1 MKKST
6 GAMDILDGCIK
17 RKNEQT
23 PILFEEF
30 LALMLESPEVV
41 LRNIFQVFHDMV
53 KAYVVEGKDEYGEDP
68 ESIRF
73 LNIDCS
79 ALFVKGAD
87 SPFFAD
93 RLFANRLIKLVE
105 ALRRGTQ
112 QNKIYIFDGP
122 PGCGKSTFL
131 NNLLQKFQ
139 EYANGEAGMRFET
152 VWRLDRKVLGKF
164 STEIRNPLLENLRH
178 LLNASPGEEGFI
190 REGEGECGSREDNG
204 ILEEDLSVKSSMKR
218 YLEIPCPCHDHPILM
233 IPKESRLIFLEQLF
247 KESPFLEKL
256 FREKEYQW
264 IFTDSACTICGSLF
278 EILLEQ
284 LKNPL
289 DVFRMI
295 YARPYRVNR
304 RLGEGVSV
312 FTPGDEP
319 MRSRVLGN
327 RNLQMRINALLGDR
341 QLMKYVFSR
350 YAKTNNGIYALM
362 DVKNNNVKRL
372 IRLHNIISEGVHK
385 VEDLEENIYS
395 LFLAVM
401 NPEDKKEVKDIQS
414 LSDRIEYINITY
426 VMDWRTEVEI
436 YRAVFGGG
444 ISKNFL
450 PRVLNNFARVII
462 SSRLNVKS
470 DALLEWIGDP
480 ARYSAYCDKNLQL
493 LKMEL
498 YAGNIPSWLSEED
511 RKEFTAKRR
520 RKVISESE
528 TEGRNGFSGRDSI
541 KIFNE
546 FYSTYAKEDKLINMN
561 MLVNYFKKIRND
573 LGSSIPDGFLDAVV
587 HMYDYTVLEEVKES
601 LYYYNEEKISNEIQ
615 NYLFSLNF
623 EIGTVEVCKFTNEKI
638 EISEEFLKGI
648 ERYLLDGNI
657 TDEKRKSF
665 RKGTQREYTS
675 RTLTFEMMVEGKG
688 LSETTLYQTLQDR
701 YVHNL
706 KERVLDPFQANE
718 NFRRAIKDY
727 GEEDFKAYEKKI
739 RDDVSY
745 LMKNLGKKYGYTEK
759 GAKEVCIYVVDGK
772 LTEKFSEKYSVK

>member
-1 MKKST
+1 
-6 GAMDILDGCIK
+6 MDILDGCIK
-17 RKNEQT
+17 RKNEKT
-23 PILFEEF
+23 PIPFEEF
-30 LALMLESPEVV
+30 LALVLERPEFF

-53 KAYVVEGKDEYGEDP
+53 KAYVVVGKDEYGEDP
-68 ESIRF
+68 ESIGF
-73 LNIDCS
+73 LDINCS
-79 ALFVKGAD
+79 ALFVEGVD

-105 ALRRGTQ
+105 ALKRGTQ

-152 VWRLDRKVLGKF
+152 VWHLDKNMLGEF
-164 STEIRNPLLENLRH
+164 STEIRNPLLDKLEH
-178 LLNASPGEEGFI
+178 LLNASAGEEGFI
-190 REGEGECGSREDNG
+190 TEGEGKCGSREDNG
-204 ILEEDLSVKSSMKR
+204 ILEDDLVKRSFNR

-233 IPKESRLIFLEQLF
+233 IPKKPRSDFLEKLF
-247 KESPFLEKL
+247 NESPFLEKL
-256 FREKEYQW
+256 FGQKEYRW

-278 EILLEQ
+278 GILLER
-284 LKNPL
+284 LRNPL

-304 RLGEGVSV
+304 RLGEGISV

-319 MRSRVLGN
+319 MRNRVLSN
-327 RNLQMRINALLGDR
+327 RNLQMHINALLGDR

-385 VEDLEENIYS
+385 VDDLEENIYS

-401 NPEDKKEVKDIQS
+401 NPEDKKEVEDIQS
-414 LSDRIEYINITY
+414 LSDRIEYINISY

-436 YRAVFGGG
+436 YRGVFGSG
-444 ISKNFL
+444 IDKKFL
-450 PRVLNNFARVII
+450 PRVLNNFAWVII

-470 DALLEWIGDP
+470 DALLEWIGNP
-480 ARYSAYCDKNLQL
+480 GKYSAYCDKNLQL

-528 TEGRNGFSGRDSI
+528 AEGRSGFSGRDSI

-573 LGSSIPDGFLDAVV
+573 LGSSIPEGFLDALV
-587 HMYDYTVLEEVKES
+587 HMYDYTVLEEVKDS
-601 LYYYNEEKISNEIQ
+601 LYYYNEEQISNQIQ

-623 EIGTVEVCKFTNEKI
+623 ELGTVEVCKFTNEKI

-665 RKGTQREYTS
+665 RKETQQEYAS
-675 RTLTFEMMVEGKG
+675 QTLTFEMMVEGKA
-688 LSETTLYQTLQDR
+688 LPETSLYEILQDR

-706 KERVLDPFQANE
+706 KERVLDPFQGNE

-727 GEEDFKAYEKKI
+727 GEEDFKTYEKKI
-739 RDDVSY
+739 RHDVSY
-745 LMKNLGKKYGYTEK
+745 LIKNLGEKFGYTEK
-759 GAKEVCIYVVDGK
+759 GAKEVCMYVVDGK
-772 LTEKFSEKYSVK
+772 LTEKFAQKYSFK